1 VPDAVKKKMPI
12 IWGKL
17 EKMPGQNAE
26 KQAWDEKMPEKN
38 ARPKSL
44 KKHWP
49 LLNIESQLTSN
60 SIHT

>member
-44 KKHWP
+44 KKT
-49 LLNIESQLTSN
+49 LQCA
-60 SIHT
+60 

>member
-26 KQAWDEKMPEKN
+26 KQACQWDEKMPGPN
-38 ARPKSL
+38 P
-44 KKHWP
+44 
-49 LLNIESQLTSN
+49 
-60 SIHT
+60 